1 MPTITRLKATSTGR
15 KVKVYVDGKFFTK
28 ISPDAIYKQGL
39 KKGQEMSGEKLENL
53 KHKSETEQAVNK
65 ALNLLSYRPRSNFEI
80 KIRLQKKYSKPA
92 VKKALVQLNEKEYLD
107 DEEFA
112 NWFVDQR
119 LKHKPKGP
127 IALKS
132 ELYKKGVDR
141 SIIDKVLSE
150 KVSDPDLLKKLARQA
165 VQKKT
170 SYLKLPKNEAKKKLL
185 SFLNRRGFSYSTSK
199 LVVDELISKQ

>member
-28 ISPDAIYKQGL
+28 ISPDVIYKQGL
-39 KKGQEMSGEKLENL
+39 KKGQDLTGQKLQDL

-92 VKKALVQLNEKEYLD
+92 VENALTQLTEKEYLN

-132 ELYKKGVDR
+132 ELYKKGVNR
-141 SIIDKVLSE
+141 SIIEKVLSE
-150 KVSDPDLLKKLARQA
+150 KVSDPDQLKQLARQA
-165 VQKKT
+165 AKKKS
-170 SYLKLPKNEAKKKLL
+170 SYLKLPENEARKKLL

-199 LVVDELISKQ
+199 LVVDELVSKQ